1 MLSIELAVT
10 TPAFLDLLA
19 ARRLHATFF
28 LLGSMVARAPQLAA
42 EIAAA
47 GHEIAVHGW
56 DHRYTILR
64 GPGAV
69 FSDLARASDA
79 VSGAT
84 GTSPRFFRPPY
95 GVLSSGAVLAAR
107 RLELTPV
114 LWSSWGREW
123 APGATPDSVFAAVV
137 ADLTGGATIL
147 LHDSDCTSPAGAASA
162 ALGARLWG
170 EARHHLGLA
179 AAPHETSPGSSFSE
193 PSASGPST
201 PPTAALC

>member
-1 MLSIELAVT
+1 MHNGHRRTARGAALAGLATAGLAIAHAGPGVT
-10 TPAFLDLLA
+10 AIGPVRRRLFPRLAGLGRPDHVALTFDDGPHPASTPACLD
-19 ARRLHATFF
+19 RRGGRGLPATFI
-28 LLGSMVARAPQLAA
+28 LLGPMVARAPQLAA

-47 GHEIAVHGW
+47 GQEIAVHGW

-69 FSDLARASDA
+69 FSDLVRASDA

-84 GTSPRFFRPPY
+84 GARPRFFRPPY

-123 APGATPDSVFAAVV
+123 TPGATPDPVSAAV
-137 ADLTGGATIL
+137 
-147 LHDSDCTSPAGAASA
+147 AA
-162 ALGARLWG
+162 
-170 EARHHLGLA
+170 
-179 AAPHETSPGSSFSE
+179 
-193 PSASGPST
+193 
-201 PPTAALC
+201 